1 MKPESQET
9 ENNFSDDL
17 KTFEE
22 LPAMTQE
29 LLLLGDGAEKTTGR
43 ARIDI
48 ESQIDP
54 LSGLAK

>member
-29 LLLLGDGAEKTTGR
+29 LLLLGDGAGKTTGR